1 MRVLLLTSLS
11 IGVFAAAA
19 VADQLPRPAF
29 DQNMTEQSLR
39 ELDNDQLRLLRRA
52 IRGCAASAGGV
63 AIRAKRSPCVIASTD
78 RAVEDSRS
86 DDLESF
92 HFALPESQRYDEN
105 RTSTV
110 WRAWLTAN

>member
-1 MRVLLLTSLS
+1 MHTLLIASIS
-11 IGVFAAAA
+11 IGVFATAAL
-19 VADQLPRPAF
+19 ADQLPRPAF
-29 DQNMTEQSLR
+29 DQDMNEQSLR

-52 IRGCAASAGGV
+52 IRGCAGSTGSV

-78 RAVEDSRS
+78 SAVEDSGN
-86 DDLESF
+86 DDLASF

-105 RTSTV
+105 RSSTV

>member
-1 MRVLLLTSLS
+1 MRALLLASLS
-11 IGVFAAAA
+11 LGVVAATA
-19 VADQLPRPAF
+19 VADQVPRPAF
-29 DQNMTEQSLR
+29 DRPMTEQSLR

-52 IRGCAASAGGV
+52 IRGCAGSTGGV

-86 DDLESF
+86 EDLESF
-92 HFALPESQRYDEN
+92 HYALPESQRYDES
-105 RTSTV
+105 RSSTV

>member
-1 MRVLLLTSLS
+1 MRALFLS
-11 IGVFAAAA
+11 SVAFFGVASAA
-19 VADQLPRPAF
+19 VADQIPRPEF
-29 DQNMTEQSLR
+29 DRVMTEQSLR

-52 IRGCAASAGGV
+52 IRGCAGSAGSV

-78 RAVEDSRS
+78 RAVEDSGS

-92 HFALPESQRYDEN
+92 HFALPQSQRYDEN
-105 RTSTV
+105 RSSTV

>member
-1 MRVLLLTSLS
+1 MRALLLTSVS
-11 IGVFAAAA
+11 IGIFAAAA
-19 VADQLPRPAF
+19 AADQLPHPAF
-29 DQNMTEQSLR
+29 DRNMTEQSLR

-78 RAVEDSRS
+78 SAVEGSRN
-86 DDLESF
+86 DDLASF

-105 RTSTV
+105 RSSTV
-110 WRAWLTAN
+110 WRAWLTAD